1 MQRQQPAARRHFA
14 RFVAMTTR
22 WLDNDTYGHLN
33 NAVYYVFFDSA
44 VNQILIEARVLDPM
58 TSPIVGL
65 VVESRCTYF
74 RPLRFPDRIEVGLS
88 VASLGRSSVR
98 YHIAIFGPDSDLAAA
113 QGDFTHVYVDRTSRK
128 AVPIPEPVRVIL
140 TGLAV

>member
-1 MQRQQPAARRHFA
+1 MQRLQPAARRQFA

-22 WLDNDTYGHLN
+22 WLDNDAYGHLN
-33 NAVYYVFFDSA
+33 NVVYYVFFDSA
-44 VNQILIEARVLDPM
+44 VNQILIESRVLDPM
-58 TSPIVGL
+58 TSPIIGL

-88 VASLGRSSVR
+88 VVSLGRSSVR
-98 YHIAIFGPDSDLAAA
+98 FHIAIFAPDSDRAAA
-113 QGDFTHVYVDRTSRK
+113 QGDFTHVYVDRTSQT
-128 AVPIPEPVRVIL
+128 AVPIPEPVRAVL

>member
-88 VASLGRSSVR
+88 VASLGCSSVR
-98 YHIAIFGPDSDLAAA
+98 YHIAIFGLDSDLAAA

-128 AVPIPEPVRVIL
+128 AVPIPEPVRVVL